1 MPPRDPSPNEARW
14 RRYLRFWRTDPAADM
29 SDELRFHLES
39 RVAENLAAGMSAEDA
54 RRAAAERFGD
64 VHAVERSLASL
75 TRERETVERRLAW
88 RQVIGQDL
96 RYGVRQL
103 VRNPAFT
110 AVAVVTLALGIG
122 ANTAIFSA
130 VYSVLL
136 RPLPYA
142 HADRLVDLREGT
154 GQGDWGTNVTMGNYD
169 VWRQRSP
176 QFSALAGYTYASF
189 TLTGAGAPQRL
200 LALAVS
206 SDYWRALYIP
216 PLLGRYFGAAEDQP
230 GAPNVA
236 VLSYAMW
243 STTFASDPHMVGH
256 TITLNGNPYTVI
268 GVAPAAYAFTANAPE
283 LWVPLALTPAQRAE
297 HTDHE
302 LTVVGLV
309 REGVAIPDAVR
320 ELSAVERQLSHD
332 YPKGGIDGSIAAHTL
347 RDSVVGG
354 VRPMMLVLFGAVG
367 LVLLIACGNVMNL
380 LLARAAVR
388 RKEVAIRSALGA
400 GRNRLVAQMLTESVL
415 LAGLGGVAGVA
426 VAAIGL
432 RALLRVSPAGVPR
445 LFDATLNGP
454 VLLFAAA
461 VAVLCGIV
469 FGVFPALRATR
480 SDLQQTLREGSRDA
494 TLVVRG
500 SMRTLLVIAEVAL
513 ALVLLVGAGLLVRS
527 AVAIQRVS
535 PGFDPHGLLV
545 ASVALPAARYSTD
558 SSVAAGFERITA
570 AVQSVPGVS
579 SVALVS
585 RIPIGTFGMDCNT
598 WRDGTNTNDYAGS
611 VVANARGATGNYF
624 GTMRTPLLRGR
635 TFGIGDIAGAPP
647 VAIINQSL
655 ARRLF
660 GDADPIGRRVA
671 QCAGGPPSWHEI
683 VGVVANMRASGL
695 GESPPNEVYYPAAQL
710 RQSAM
715 YLVIRATV
723 RPASLTAAIRH
734 AVAGVDPELAVSG
747 ASTMDEVIS
756 RSMATPHFTT
766 TLLLLLGLTGLALAA
781 VGIYGII
788 AYFVS
793 QRAHEIGV
801 RMALGASRRGVSLM
815 VLRQGLALAGA
826 GVAIG
831 LVASAAAT
839 RALAGMIYGVGTR
852 DPVTFVGVAAILLVV
867 AALASLVPA
876 HRATR
881 LDPLEALRGG

>member
-1 MPPRDPSPNEARW
+1 MLPNEPRW
-14 RRYLRFWRTDPAADM
+14 RRYLRFWRADPAADVN
-29 SDELRFHLES
+29 DELRFHLES
-39 RVAENLAAGMSAEDA
+39 RVAENLAAGMSPDDA

-75 TRERETVERRLAW
+75 TRERETVDRRLAW
-88 RQVIGQDL
+88 RQVIGQDV
-96 RYGVRQL
+96 RYALRQL
-103 VRNPAFT
+103 ARNPAFT
-110 AVAVVTLALGIG
+110 AVAVLTLALGIG

-154 GQGDWGTNVTMGNYD
+154 GQGDWGMNVTMGNYD
-169 VWRQRSP
+169 VWRARSP
-176 QFSALAGYTYASF
+176 QFTALAGYTYGSY
-189 TLTGAGAPQRL
+189 TLTGLGAPQRL
-200 LALAVS
+200 LATVATA
-206 SDYWRALYIP
+206 DYWHALYIP
-216 PLLGRYFGAAEDQP
+216 PVVGRYFTAAEDQP
-230 GAPNVA
+230 GAPNVV
-236 VLSYAMW
+236 VLSDALW
-243 STTFASDPHMVGH
+243 STTFASDPHIVGK
-256 TITLNGNPYTVI
+256 TITLNGDPYTVV
-268 GVAPAAYAFTANAPE
+268 GVAPASYALTNTAPE

-309 REGVAIPDAVR
+309 RDGVEIPDAVR
-320 ELSAVERQLSHD
+320 ALSAVQRELAHD
-332 YPKGGIDGSIAAHTL
+332 YPKGGTDGSIVAHSL
-347 RDSVVGG
+347 RESVVGA

-367 LVLLIACGNVMNL
+367 LVLVIACGNVMNL

-400 GRNRLVAQMLTESVL
+400 GRRRLVVQLLTESIL
-415 LAGLGGVAGVA
+415 LAAFGGAAGVA
-426 VAAIGL
+426 VAAVGL

-445 LFDATLNGP
+445 LFDAALNAP
-454 VLLFAAA
+454 VLVFAAA
-461 VAVLCGIV
+461 VALTCGIV
-469 FGVFPALRATR
+469 FGMWPALRAT
-480 SDLQQTLREGSRDA
+480 SLDLQQTLREGSRDA
-494 TLVVRG
+494 GSVVKR
-500 SMRTLLVIAEVAL
+500 SMRTVLVTAEVAL

-527 AVAIQRVS
+527 AIALQRVP

-545 ASVALPAARYSTD
+545 ASVTLPAARYPTD
-558 SSVAAGFERITA
+558 SSVAAGFERINE
-570 AVQSVPGVS
+570 AVQAVPGVS
-579 SVALVS
+579 AVALVS
-585 RIPIGTFGMDCNT
+585 RIPIGTFGMDCST
-598 WRDGTNTNDYAGS
+598 WRDGTNTNDYTGS

-624 GTMRTPLLRGR
+624 STMRTPLMRGR
-635 TFGIGDIAGAPP
+635 TFDIADAAGAPP
-647 VAIINQSL
+647 VAVINQSL
-655 ARRLF
+655 ASRLF
-660 GDADPIGRRVA
+660 GDTDPIGRRIT
-671 QCAGGPPSWHEI
+671 QCAGGPPSWHTI
-683 VGVVANMRASGL
+683 VGVVSDMRAGGL
-695 GESPPNEVYYPAAQL
+695 NEPPPNEVYYPVAQM
-710 RQSAM
+710 RQSSL
-715 YLVIRATV
+715 YLVVRAAV
-723 RPASLTAAIRH
+723 LPSSLTAAIRR

-747 ASTMDEVIS
+747 ASTMDEVIA

-766 TLLLLLGLTGLALAA
+766 TLLVLLGLTGLALAA

-815 VLRQGLALAGA
+815 VLRQGLVLAGA

-839 RALAGMIYGVGTR
+839 RALAGMVYGVSTR
-852 DPVTFVGVAAILLVV
+852 DPVTFLGVAGVLLVV

>member
-1 MPPRDPSPNEARW
+1 MPPSDLSPNEPRW
-14 RRYLRFWRTDPAADM
+14 RRYLRFWRTDPAADVN
-29 SDELRFHLES
+29 DEIRFHLES
-39 RVAENLAAGMSAEDA
+39 RIAENLAAGMSADEA
-54 RRAAAERFGD
+54 RRAAAERLGD
-64 VHAVERSLASL
+64 VRALERSLASL
-75 TRERETVERRLAW
+75 TRQRETIERRVAW
-88 RQVIGQDL
+88 RQVIRQDL
-96 RYGVRQL
+96 RYAVRQL
-103 VRNPAFT
+103 ARNPAFT
-110 AVAVVTLALGIG
+110 AIAVLTLALGIG

-154 GQGDWGTNVTMGNYD
+154 GQGDWGMNVTMGNYD

-176 QFSALAGYTYASF
+176 QFSALAGYTFAPF
-189 TLTGAGAPQRL
+189 TLTGAGAPERL

-206 SDYWRALYIP
+206 ADYWRALYIP
-216 PLLGRYFGAAEDQP
+216 PFLGRYFGAAEDRP

-243 STTFASDPHMVGH
+243 ATTFASDPHIVGH
-256 TITLNGNPYTVI
+256 TVTLNGNPYTVI
-268 GVAPAAYAFTANAPE
+268 GVAPAAYAFTSTAPA

-309 REGVAIPDAVR
+309 RDGVAIPDAVR
-320 ELSAVERQLSHD
+320 ELSAVERQLAHD
-332 YPKGGIDGSIAAHTL
+332 YPKGGIDGSIAAHAL
-347 RDSVVGG
+347 RDSVVGA

-400 GRNRLVAQMLTESVL
+400 GRNRLVAQLLTESVL
-415 LAGLGGVAGVA
+415 LAGLGGAAGVA

-461 VAVLCGIV
+461 VAVLCGVV
-469 FGVFPALRATR
+469 FGVWPALRATR
-480 SDLQQTLREGSRDA
+480 LNLQQSLREGPRDS

-500 SMRTLLVIAEVAL
+500 SIRTVLVIGEVAL

-527 AVAIQRVS
+527 AIALQHVR
-535 PGFDPHGLLV
+535 PGFDPEGLLV
-545 ASVALPAARYSTD
+545 AGVALPEARYPTD
-558 SSVAAGFERITA
+558 SARTAGFERIVEA
-570 AVQSVPGVS
+570 IQSVPGAS

-585 RIPIGTFGMDCNT
+585 RLPIDARGMDCPV
-598 WRDGTNTNDYAGS
+598 WREGMDTNEGS
-611 VVANARGATGNYF
+611 GVDANARGATGNYF
-624 GTMRTPLLRGR
+624 ATMRTPLLLGR
-635 TFGIGDIAGAPP
+635 TFGSADLAGAAP
-647 VAIINQSL
+647 VVVINQAL

-660 GDADPIGRRVA
+660 GDENPIGRRIA
-671 QCAGGPPSWHEI
+671 QCPSDTPKWLDV
-683 VGVVANMRASGL
+683 VGVIGDMRASGL
-695 GESPPNEVYYPAAQL
+695 DAPPPNEVYYPMSHLNGFGMSLA
-710 RQSAM
+710 
-715 YLVIRATV
+715 IRTPLP
-723 RPASLTAAIRH
+723 PASLATALRR
-734 AVAGVDPELAVSG
+734 AVAGVDAELPLSG
-747 ASTMDEVIS
+747 LTTMDEVIA

-852 DPVTFVGVAAILLVV
+852 DPVTFAGVAAVLLVV